1 MSGRQPTTGAAP
13 WVPAGASIQQLRA
26 AVPDCRGCELYAE
39 AEHAVM
45 GEGPEDA
52 SVMLLGE
59 QPGAKED
66 EAGRPFVGPAG
77 RLLDDALEQAGF
89 EPATVYR
96 TNAVKHF
103 RFERRGSQRLHKSPS
118 RWHVAACEPWL
129 LGELEAVRPQ
139 LVVLLGATA
148 GKAVFGPAF
157 RVGASRG
164 ARLEWPDR
172 ADGGFRPSAALA
184 TTHPAAVLRSR
195 DRTTAMAGLVADL
208 EVVRR
213 LVRP

>member
-1 MSGRQPTTGAAP
+1 MTGRQQTTGAAP
-13 WVPAGASIQQLRA
+13 WVPAGADVAGLRA
-26 AVPDCRGCELYAE
+26 ALPDCRGCELYAE

-45 GEGPEDA
+45 GEGPDDA

-59 QPGAKED
+59 QPGARED

-77 RLLDDALEQAGF
+77 RLMDEALERAGID
-89 EPATVYR
+89 PASVYR

-148 GKAVFGPAF
+148 GQAVFGPGF
-157 RVGASRG
+157 RVGTSRG
-164 ARLEWPDR
+164 SRLDWPQT
-172 ADGGFRPSAALA
+172 ADGAFRPAAALA

-195 DRTTAMAGLVADL
+195 ERDAAMAGLVADL
-208 EVVRR
+208 ETARG
-213 LVRP
+213 LVEG